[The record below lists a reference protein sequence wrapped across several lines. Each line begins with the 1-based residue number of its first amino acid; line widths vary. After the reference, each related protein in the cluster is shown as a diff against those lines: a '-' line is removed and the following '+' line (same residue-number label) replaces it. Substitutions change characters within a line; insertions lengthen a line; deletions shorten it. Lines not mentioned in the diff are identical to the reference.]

1 MSTPRQIQF
10 FQLVSSRGR
19 AGRHTVIRRIRCR
32 GFVVTTK
39 PGPHRKTQPVAH
51 PLVCQSLGVC
61 VESPLHMQPLMPCT
75 RLRKGDVRGT
85 RRHRHPPAASTHQ
98 WTQKDRWSLRQN
110 LQSKDECR
118 PPALVLCARRNL
130 LRIRV
135 PHASATEQRQAAL
148 VGCSTAEA
156 VQSHQRTFCTKHL
169 ESCATQVATAAPLST
184 DRFGHFYT
192 QLSSQQTVVA
202 NITKYPQ
209 IITVNTD
216 PPVVGSAERP
226 RQPQRRKAETT
237 ETAVSFLTHWQRW
250 KIEQNTKQPPY
261 TTNKLTKLLSALVI
275 PTTLNSR
282 TAYGPACKPSNTNE
296 LVVKLA
302 KHGRTIFSMSLFST
316 YLHHKQKITFS
327 NTGSCGTIAL
337 FHATLFTHNKSNS
350 PFVST

>member
-1 MSTPRQIQF
+1 
-10 FQLVSSRGR
+10 
-19 AGRHTVIRRIRCR
+19 
-32 GFVVTTK
+32 
-39 PGPHRKTQPVAH
+39 
-51 PLVCQSLGVC
+51 
-61 VESPLHMQPLMPCT
+61 MQPLMPCT